1 MSWHKQIVSYG
12 MLTLILSNF
21 TPITKAQGPSEGS
34 GIVTITQDNQTQNN
48 TPTPQQPPTPKVD
61 LPTLRTGVDPSK
73 VMPLS
78 LADAVTMVLE
88 HNLGIKNDQD
98 NIKLAQFDLEGAYG
112 VFDPVVGGSLLY
124 SRNNVPSANPFNVGV
139 GSNSVSFQNLNFGV
153 NATKLFNSGATGDA
167 TFSTTRTS
175 TNSNSSGLSPV
186 YQPRFEMTFRQPI
199 LRNYK
204 INQSSRN
211 IKSLKKRLDLA
222 DVAFRQRLV
231 DLIARVQSSY
241 YDLAFSIKNA
251 EIQRDSVELA
261 AVQLQNNEIQVKAG
275 TAAPIDIVSAQAE
288 LERRKDAAISALVPI
303 TQAENALKLLVIDDP
318 LSDLMNYQI
327 IPTDIIDVSG
337 EKIDLN
343 AAIGI
348 AMDRRPELK
357 QLQLQGELN
366 DIDKEFFKNQLKP
379 QVDITGTFTAQG
391 LAGQPATA
399 IPGFPSLNGT
409 EFDGGIGQS
418 LVNLFKFRSYQG
430 GISITFPYKN
440 RAVQASLGRTEVVAR
455 QLDNQKRQMVLTIM
469 ADVRNALQAVD
480 SSLQRVEAARASVKA
495 AEEQYRGEKQKFEAG
510 LSTTFFVLQRQNEL
524 SVARGNELR
533 AKTDYNKARAD
544 LQRVMANNLP

>member
-12 MLTLILSNF
+12 MLTLMLSNF
-21 TPITKAQGPSEGS
+21 TPITKAQGPLEGN
-34 GIVTITQDNQTQNN
+34 GIVTQDQPQNN
-48 TPTPQQPPTPKVD
+48 TPTPQQLPIPKVD

-73 VMPLS
+73 VMRLS

-88 HNLGIKNDQD
+88 HNLGIKNEQD
-98 NIKLAQFDLEGAYG
+98 NIKLAQFDLEGSYG

-124 SRNNVPSANPFNVGV
+124 SRNNIPSANPFNVGV

-153 NATKLFNSGATGDA
+153 NATKLFNNGATGDA

-186 YQPRFEMTFRQPI
+186 YQPRFEMNFRQPI

-211 IKSLKKRLDLA
+211 IQSLKKRLDLA

-251 EIQRDSVELA
+251 EIQRESVELA
-261 AVQLQNNEIQVKAG
+261 AVQLRNNEIQVKAG

-288 LERRKDAAISALVPI
+288 LERRKDSAISA
-303 TQAENALKLLVIDDP
+303 
-318 LSDLMNYQI
+318 
-327 IPTDIIDVSG
+327 SG
-337 EKIDLN
+337 EKTDLN

-391 LAGQPATA
+391 LAGQPAA
-399 IPGFPSLNGT
+399 SIPGFPSLNGT

-440 RAVQASLGRTEVVAR
+440 RAVQASLGRTEVVTR

-469 ADVRNALQAVD
+469 TDVRNALQAVE

-495 AEEQYRGEKQKFEAG
+495 AEEQYRGEEQKFAAG